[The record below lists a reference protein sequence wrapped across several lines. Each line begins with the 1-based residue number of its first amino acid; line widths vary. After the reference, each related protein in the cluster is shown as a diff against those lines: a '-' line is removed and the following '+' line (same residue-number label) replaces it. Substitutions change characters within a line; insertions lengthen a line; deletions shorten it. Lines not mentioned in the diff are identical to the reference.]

1 MHLRNTLR
9 HISPQLGRRLVCIT
23 LFCWLGLA
31 GHITPSYAKDNQLS
45 DYFIETWTSANG
57 LPHNSINAI
66 AQTTD
71 GYLWFATWEG
81 VARYNGLE
89 FVRFDRGPDTQMKDS
104 GTRALATGP
113 DNQLY
118 AGGARG
124 SLVMRQGFS
133 WQGLPTAPSLIND
146 ALHDQT
152 GGLWLAVEG
161 MGIAYYAPEQLS
173 QPDPTPQTFIDTLS
187 SYHLTQTADGQVYAA
202 TEKGVY
208 QLSLQNGATPLSFH
222 NLFRKAFY
230 VSSGQDG
237 SLLVGSENGAWRY
250 KNSRWTPLASELLH
264 QAITM
269 VEQDSRGAYWFGTL
283 SHGIAHMKDQHIDF
297 LDDHRG
303 LPNNRILSWFE
314 DNEGSIWIGTNG
326 GAMRL
331 RYAPFVTLTKDNGLA
346 GDYVRTV
353 LADDK
358 NTVWAGASEGLSQID
373 IVQGN
378 AKVLAKDISVL
389 SLAPRAQGGVWV
401 GTYQQGLYY
410 WHQGALTPAETLND
424 QLPDNEVRAIVERDG
439 ALWVGTPRGLVTFSS
454 LPGSQPA
461 HSSTVYQKR
470 ARYNSQNS
478 ALPGNYVMSL
488 TFDET
493 GKLWIGTGSGAG
505 YLINETITPLDF
517 TDQEQAQYVFGFFH
531 EPGYVWMATDRGI
544 VRYRQSDSQLA
555 LVGRPHGL
563 PIDKFF
569 QIIKGDDQSFW
580 LSSNR
585 GIWRVN
591 YHHAHQVADKTRARI
606 DFEHYDQSDGMLN
619 SQANGGSNP
628 AATKTAAGDI
638 IFATAQGVT
647 SVKPARLSQMLSQP
661 LPIVMQN
668 VHFDGQAINPEAS
681 NRAPA
686 GTNRVSFSYAAL
698 GYTMPEQI
706 QYRTQLEGFESEW
719 AYRHENH
726 IAEYTNLPPGD
737 YTFKVSAR
745 YPYSNW
751 SDDVLSYRFS
761 VTPSLWQR
769 SDIRALGFL
778 ALVTLAYGAFMWRIR
793 RMQQKEAQLKAL
805 VEEKTHALQAQ
816 ADDFERMSKEDA
828 LTGLANRRAFD
839 EYWHLAFDEANQS
852 GQPLQVAILDID
864 HFKRINDQHS
874 HLVGD
879 QIIQRIGSFLD
890 KEREH
895 LSHIARWGGEEFT
908 LLFAGTPAD
917 GYRYFDGLRRR
928 IAALTLDD
936 IAPSLKVTVSIGVA
950 GNHQATDY
958 VDGLKQADQALYR
971 AKRDGRNCVRQ
982 RSGHE
987 SQPS

>member
-9 HISPQLGRRLVCIT
+9 HIPPQLSRRLVCIT
-23 LFCWLGLA
+23 LLCWLGLA
-31 GHITPSYAKDNQLS
+31 GHLVTPSYADDNQLS

-66 AQTTD
+66 AQTSD

-133 WQGLPTAPSLIND
+133 WQSLPTAPSLIND

-173 QPDPTPQTFIDTLS
+173 QADPTPQTFIPTIS
-187 SYHLTQTADGQVYAA
+187 SYHLTQTSNGNIYAA

-230 VSSGQDG
+230 VSSGQEG

-269 VEQDSRGAYWFGTL
+269 IEQDSRGAYWFGTL
-283 SHGIAHMKDQHIDF
+283 SHGIAHMKGHHIDF
-297 LDDHRG
+297 LEEHRG

-346 GDYVRTV
+346 GNYVRTV
-353 LADDK
+353 LAGDEH
-358 NTVWAGASEGLSQID
+358 TVWAGTSEGLSRIETLT
-373 IVQGN
+373 GT
-378 AKVLAKDISVL
+378 AHVLADNISVL
-389 SLAPRAQGGVWV
+389 SLAHREQGGLWV

-410 WHQGALTPAETLND
+410 WHQGSLTPAKAINA
-424 QLPDNEVRAIVERDG
+424 QLPDNEIRAIVEHDG
-439 ALWVGTPRGLVTFSS
+439 RLWIGTPRGLVEFQKEQGGPTNA
-454 LPGSQPA
+454 PPR
-461 HSSTVYQKR
+461 VYQQR
-470 ARYNSQNS
+470 NLYHSQNS
-478 ALPGNYVMSL
+478 ALPGSYVMSL
-488 TFDET
+488 AVDNR
-493 GKLWIGTGSGAG
+493 GKLWIGTGSGAS
-505 YLINETITPLDF
+505 YLQKETLTTLDLSN
-517 TDQEQAQYVFGFFH
+517 QEAAQYVFGFFS
-531 EPGYVWMATDRGI
+531 EPGYVWMATDRGL
-544 VRYRQSDSQLA
+544 VRYRQSDGHIS
-555 LVGRPHGL
+555 LVGRPQGL

-569 QIIKGDDQSFW
+569 QIIKGNDQSFW

-585 GIWRVN
+585 GIWRIN
-591 YHHAHQVADKTRARI
+591 YYQAHQVADKTRSRI
-606 DFEHYDQSDGMLN
+606 DFEHYDQSDGMMN

-628 AATKTAAGDI
+628 AATKTPSGEI
-638 IFATAQGVT
+638 VFATAKGVT
-647 SVKPARLSQMLSQP
+647 SVNPARLSRLLSQP
-661 LPIVMQN
+661 LPIVMQK
-668 VHFDGQAINPEAS
+668 VQFDSQEINPESVGRAS
-681 NRAPA
+681 SE
-686 GTNRVSFSYAAL
+686 TNRVLFSYAAL

-706 QYRTQLEGFESEW
+706 QYRTKLEGFESGW

-726 IAEYTNLPPGD
+726 VAEYTNLPPGN

-745 YPYSNW
+745 YPYSEW
-751 SDDVLSYRFS
+751 SDDILSYRFS
-761 VTPSLWQR
+761 VMPSFWQR
-769 SDIRALGFL
+769 ADVRAFSFL
-778 ALVTLAYGAFMWRIR
+778 LLVTLAYGVFMWRIR
-793 RMQQKEAQLKAL
+793 HMKKRELHLKAL
-805 VEEKTHALQAQ
+805 VEKKTHALQTQ
-816 ADDFERMSKEDA
+816 ADDFERLSKEDA

-852 GQPLQVAILDID
+852 GDPLQVAILDID

-879 QIIQRIGSFLD
+879 QIIQCIGHFLD
-890 KEREH
+890 NERAH
-895 LSHIARWGGEEFT
+895 LRHIARWGGEEFT

-917 GYRYFDGLRRR
+917 GYQYFDDLRRR
-928 IAALTLDD
+928 IAVLNLDD
-936 IAPSLKVTVSIGVA
+936 IAPSLTVTVSIGMA
-950 GNHQATDY
+950 GNHQASNY
-958 VDGLKQADQALYR
+958 VEGLKQADQALYR
-971 AKRDGRNCVRQ
+971 AKRAGRNCVRQ
-982 RSGHE
+982 SD
-987 SQPS
+987 SAY